1 MTGGKEVSSMDE
13 VMGEIDSTME
23 NVKSGEVVKGKII
36 SINDKEA
43 VVNIGY
49 VVDGVLPKS
58 EICKEDSNI
67 EDFLKVGDEIY
78 VYIVSLDKGEEGLLL
93 SKLKADIIMNWNKI
107 ENLFKE
113 GKTVDVI
120 IKEVVK
126 GGVLA
131 ELYGLRAFIPASQ
144 ISVKY
149 VANLS
154 DFLNK
159 TLSVKIIELDKNK
172 NKIVLSGKE
181 AEKLEIQKKA
191 EKLWSSIKKGEE
203 IGGIVSRI
211 TGFGAFIDL
220 GGVEGLAHISE
231 LSWKRIKNPSEV
243 VSVGDH
249 VKVTVLDMDR
259 GKNRISL
266 SMKNQEN
273 NPWNGVSERYKLN
286 DIVEGTVVKMINVGA
301 FVEIEPGLEGFVH
314 VSEISQDHIGKP
326 SDVLN
331 VGDKV
336 KVKILNVDAKA
347 RRISLSIKEAAGDSN
362 KKDFKKYTDDTQE
375 KVTLGDLFK
384 DKLKNMKFD

>member
-1 MTGGKEVSSMDE
+1 
-13 VMGEIDSTME
+13 
-23 NVKSGEVVKGKII
+23 
-36 SINDKEA
+36 
-43 VVNIGY
+43 
-49 VVDGVLPKS
+49 
-58 EICKEDSNI
+58 
-67 EDFLKVGDEIY
+67 
-78 VYIVSLDKGEEGLLL
+78 
-93 SKLKADIIMNWNKI
+93 
-107 ENLFKE
+107 
-113 GKTVDVI
+113 
-120 IKEVVK
+120 
-126 GGVLA
+126 
-131 ELYGLRAFIPASQ
+131 LRAFIPASQ